1 MAEMNLIEQ
10 AGSIIATIRA
20 TLKDGK
26 ILASE
31 EQVQKRATICL
42 SCEKLREKNGKY
54 SCVTCGCGFKR
65 KIAVSGSSCPLGK
78 W

>member
-1 MAEMNLIEQ
+1 MSLMEQ
-10 AGSIIATIRA
+10 AGSILAAIRA
-20 TLKDGK
+20 TLKDGH

-31 EQVQKRATICL
+31 EKIRERAGICMA
-42 SCEKLREKNGKY
+42 CDKLREKRGKF

-65 KIAVSGSSCPLGK
+65 KIAVSGSTCPLGK